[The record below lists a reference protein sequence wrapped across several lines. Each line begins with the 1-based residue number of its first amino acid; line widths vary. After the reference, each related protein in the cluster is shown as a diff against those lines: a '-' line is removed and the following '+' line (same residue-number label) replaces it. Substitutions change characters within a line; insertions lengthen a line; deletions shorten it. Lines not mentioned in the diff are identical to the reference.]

1 MLAPTW
7 KFMGFFFSFHL
18 NFKLW
23 IWMSLKF
30 KTLYSFNSIF
40 SYFLEILSFN
50 KRPKGPIAHLR
61 NISHPE
67 TVWAELWIFQQIH
80 SKKYII
86 ALPTSHSWEKNG
98 SLQFI
103 IHFPWRR
110 LLLSLVGIANVVL
123 EKNFKW
129 CYSIFTILILY
140 SLEIKCCSSFSMS
153 YMYYRRLYDYFPWKR
168 G

>member
-7 KFMGFFFSFHL
+7 KFMGFFFFQTFHL

-61 NISHPE
+61 NISHLEP
-67 TVWAELWIFQQIH
+67 VWAELWIFQQIH

-98 SLQFI
+98 SPV
-103 IHFPWRR
+103 HN
-110 LLLSLVGIANVVL
+110 SLPLKTLIAKFGTNSQCGFGKEFQIVL
-123 EKNFKW
+123 
-129 CYSIFTILILY
+129 
-140 SLEIKCCSSFSMS
+140 
-153 YMYYRRLYDYFPWKR
+153 
-168 G
+168 